1 MISNYLLT
9 LFLVMVSFTAQF
21 KLQTLCRYQ
30 SDAPQSLN
38 IQTENVVLYLSQ
50 QLKLNCDSSNTSQ
63 NLIMNPRRRQPRFL
77 MLFQWYDLVVY
88 LVTMK
93 KVQRSA
99 LLHGRGDRL
108 K

>member
-1 MISNYLLT
+1 MTSNYLLT
-9 LFLVMVSFTAQF
+9 LLLVMVSFTAQF
-21 KLQTLCRYQ
+21 NQ

-50 QLKLNCDSSNTSQ
+50 QLKLNCDSSNTDQ

-77 MLFQWYDLVVY
+77 MLFQWYDLIVY
-88 LVTMK
+88 PLTMK
-93 KVQRSA
+93 KVQRSV
-99 LLHGRGDRL
+99 LLHERGDRL